1 MSRFSD
7 QTIERVREAVDFVE
21 VVSAHTDLRRAGER
35 YSGLCPF
42 HEERTPSFSVDP
54 RDKLYYCFGCE
65 ASGDLFTFVEEKEGL
80 GFPEAVETLAERYGV
95 EVEREAEDPR
105 IEQARQRRARLTA
118 LLERT
123 AAFYASYLWDSPKA
137 RKARSYLLERGLG
150 EEVLRG
156 FGVGFA
162 PSEWGTV
169 LERGQ
174 RAGYSIEELSAAG
187 LIQQGRKGGYYDRFR
202 ARITFPVRDA
212 RGRTLGFGARG
223 VSDDAKPKYLNSPEG
238 ELYRK
243 SRTLFGVDRARTAMA
258 KGGRAVV
265 VEGYTDVLALHQAGF
280 EEAVAV
286 MGTAITPDQLGA
298 LGGLCEEVV
307 LALDADRAGQAAMLR
322 AQKVAGSRKLRLRVA
337 QMPAGED
344 PADMLTGDG
353 PGKEATE
360 RFRGLVEGALD
371 MPVFHVRSILDA
383 ADLSTPPGRDRALD
397 EVLPVLAGMGETISR
412 DELAREVADRL
423 DADPGLVTR
432 RLAGAGRGRAV
443 ADQRG
448 EASGRGEPARAG
460 APAAGG
466 GAAVGNGRDGGRREP
481 AGELSVRERREQAL
495 LAMCIAAP
503 QLGRDYLERLS
514 DEHLSSPA
522 MARARDWLKDHLA
535 DPVSGLPR
543 EDEELVSTVTKLA
556 AIASREPATPEAME
570 LNFLELERR
579 TVEDLITAAREAGG
593 DPPVDLQ
600 RRRGELSERIARHR
614 A

>member
-7 QTIERVREAVDFVE
+7 PTIERVRDVVDFVE

-65 ASGDLFTFVEEKEGL
+65 ASGDLFTFVQEKEGL
-80 GFPEAVETLAERYGV
+80 SFPDAVEALAERYGV
-95 EVEREAEDPR
+95 EIEREAEDPR
-105 IEQARQRRARLTA
+105 IEQARQRRARLTE

-123 AAFYASYLWDSPKA
+123 SAFYASYLWDSPKA
-137 RKARSYLLERGLG
+137 GKAREYLLGRGLG
-150 EEVLRG
+150 EEVLRA
-156 FGVGFA
+156 FAVGFA

-174 RAGYSIEELSAAG
+174 RAGYSIEELTAAG
-187 LIQQGRKGGYYDRFR
+187 LIQKGRKGGFYDRFR

-223 VSDDAKPKYLNSPEG
+223 VSDEAKPKYLNSPEG

-243 SRTLFGVDRARTAMA
+243 SRTLFGVDRARAAMA

-286 MGTAITPDQLGA
+286 MGTAITPDQLAA
-298 LGGLCEEVV
+298 LGGLCAEVV

-337 QMPAGED
+337 QMPEGED
-344 PADMLTGDG
+344 PADLLAGG
-353 PGKEATE
+353 GAGEGAPE
-360 RFRGLVEGALD
+360 RFRALVEGALD

-423 DADPGLVTR
+423 DADPGLVMR
-432 RLAGAGRGRAV
+432 RLAGAGRGAAARERDTETGKREAPRVAGEHGGTPAV
-443 ADQRG
+443 VD
-448 EASGRGEPARAG
+448 GRK
-460 APAAGG
+460 
-466 GAAVGNGRDGGRREP
+466 DGGRCEP
-481 AGELSVRERREQAL
+481 TGELSVRERREQAL

-514 DEHLSSPA
+514 DQHLSSPA
-522 MARARDWLKDHLA
+522 MVRARDWLKQHLV

-556 AIASREPATPEAME
+556 AVASREPATPDAME

-614 A
+614 T